1 MNLVEVIEKEHS
13 KAQRDKVVRYVGKSP
28 KRFDELIN
36 VFLKG
41 PYRVTQR
48 SAWPLSYCVEQH
60 PELIKAHLKRI
71 LLFAKKPDVHHSV
84 KRNTMRLLQ
93 FIDVPKRFQGLVVD
107 LCFTFLQDPKEPIAV
122 RVFAITV
129 LLNLTKTLPELKNEL
144 IPIIEDQMPYATPAF
159 TSRGRKAL
167 KELKG

>member
-1 MNLVEVIEKEHS
+1 MNLLDAIQKEHS
-13 KAQRDKVVRYVGKSP
+13 KAQRDKIVNYIGKSP
-28 KRFDELIN
+28 RRFEKLVN

-48 SAWPLSYCVEQH
+48 SAWPLSYCVELH
-60 PELIKAHLKRI
+60 PELIKLHLKRI
-71 LLFAKKPDVHHSV
+71 LLFAKKPGVHHSV

-93 FIDVPKRFQGLVVD
+93 FIDIPKNLQGLVAD
-107 LCFTFLQDPKEPIAV
+107 LCFTFLQDTKEPIAI
-122 RVFAITV
+122 RVFAMTV
-129 LLNLTKTLPELKNEL
+129 LMNLAKFLPELKNEL
-144 IPIIEDQMPYATPAF
+144 IPIIEDQIPYGSPAF